1 VGDEVEILG
10 AISSIETIASGP
22 SVRVRRL
29 LERAYGRGNWRKCKG
44 LARVRLGDG
53 FVGLAEV
60 HRYEAHGLG
69 RVDVKVKRMM
79 GGQP

>member
-10 AISSIETIASGP
+10 AISSIETITSGP

-29 LERAYGRGNWRKCKG
+29 LEKAYGRGNWRKCKG
-44 LARVRLGDG
+44 LVRVRLGDG

-60 HRYEAHGLG
+60 HWYEAHGLG
-69 RVDVKVKRMM
+69 RVDVKVKRMLS
-79 GGQP
+79 GQP